1 MFEFNKF
8 VVLTSTYFV
17 YLKDAALTLFL
28 LFNRFGEEMLKREW
42 IIMELFLNGP
52 FPASFHVYFG
62 LLKQTLQF
70 HNDAMWKN
78 VHPGFEPTAFWTRV
92 SSHNH

>member
-1 MFEFNKF
+1 
-8 VVLTSTYFV
+8 
-17 YLKDAALTLFL
+17 
-28 LFNRFGEEMLKREW
+28 
-42 IIMELFLNGP
+42 MELFLNGP

-78 VHPGFEPTAFWTRV
+78 VHPGFEPTAF
-92 SSHNH
+92 

>member
-28 LFNRFGEEMLKREW
+28 LFNHFGEEMLKRE
-42 IIMELFLNGP
+42 
-52 FPASFHVYFG
+52 
-62 LLKQTLQF
+62 
-70 HNDAMWKN
+70 
-78 VHPGFEPTAFWTRV
+78 
-92 SSHNH
+92 